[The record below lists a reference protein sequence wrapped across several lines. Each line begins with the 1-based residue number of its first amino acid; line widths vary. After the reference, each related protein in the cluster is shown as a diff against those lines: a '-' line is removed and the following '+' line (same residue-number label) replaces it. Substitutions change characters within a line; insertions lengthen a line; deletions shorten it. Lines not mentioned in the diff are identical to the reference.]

1 MRAVYEDSS
10 HIKSILIALA
20 RLVDEASIKFGKEGI
35 ELVAMDRAHISLIK
49 LKIPKEGFKEYEI
62 EEEINFGFNTQF
74 LMKVISSARRNET
87 IEFSAEDPSI
97 VFIRIVGSIMKEFK
111 INNIDISQPDIPE
124 LNLQFDVNA
133 LVNSSAFK
141 KAVDQI
147 SSVSDEIDFSA
158 DENGIKLS
166 TKSETNVEVE
176 LTKDMGAVSEL
187 ELTKPTSSTYSSEYL
202 SDILVLTNLSGNTR
216 LFFGEQKPLQLQFD
230 MENGGNVVYLLA
242 PQMG

>member
-1 MRAVYEDSS
+1 
-10 HIKSILIALA
+10 
-20 RLVDEASIKFGKEGI
+20 
-35 ELVAMDRAHISLIK
+35 
-49 LKIPKEGFKEYEI
+49 
-62 EEEINFGFNTQF
+62 
-74 LMKVISSARRNET
+74 
-87 IEFSAEDPSI
+87 
-97 VFIRIVGSIMKEFK
+97 
-111 INNIDISQPDIPE
+111 
-124 LNLQFDVNA
+124 
-133 LVNSSAFK
+133 
-141 KAVDQI
+141 
-147 SSVSDEIDFSA
+147 SA

>member
-124 LNLQFDVNA
+124 LNLQFDVN
-133 LVNSSAFK
+133 
-141 KAVDQI
+141 
-147 SSVSDEIDFSA
+147 
-158 DENGIKLS
+158 
-166 TKSETNVEVE
+166 
-176 LTKDMGAVSEL
+176 
-187 ELTKPTSSTYSSEYL
+187 
-202 SDILVLTNLSGNTR
+202 
-216 LFFGEQKPLQLQFD
+216 
-230 MENGGNVVYLLA
+230 
-242 PQMG
+242 